1 MFICV
6 LNVYLILP
14 QFFNGDNRGTQDNGL
29 TYKVKNRQHN
39 ANIQNQLSEEFIVN
53 FNGRQ
58 PTVYP
63 RLKNQPECGC
73 TDVFTT
79 QKPATKDTQ
88 TTVSYPSSTVD
99 AGWVPGC
106 VVSSCTCGSSTRKT
120 DEWQDNVKGEF
131 RIPVTTVTTS
141 WNLVLR
147 FSVPVDLQVSL
158 RIIPWT

>member
-1 MFICV
+1 M
-6 LNVYLILP
+6 YLFLL
-14 QFFNGDNRGTQDNGL
+14 QFFNGDNKGTQDNGL

-39 ANIQNQLSEEFIVN
+39 ANIQNQLSEEFIIN

-73 TDVFTT
+73 TDVLPTT
-79 QKPATKDTQ
+79 QATTKVPATKGTQ
-88 TTVSYPSSTVD
+88 STMSYPSSTVD

-131 RIPVTTVTTS
+131 RIPVTTATTS

-147 FSVPVDLQVSL
+147 FSVPVDLQVGLTIIVSL
-158 RIIPWT
+158 I